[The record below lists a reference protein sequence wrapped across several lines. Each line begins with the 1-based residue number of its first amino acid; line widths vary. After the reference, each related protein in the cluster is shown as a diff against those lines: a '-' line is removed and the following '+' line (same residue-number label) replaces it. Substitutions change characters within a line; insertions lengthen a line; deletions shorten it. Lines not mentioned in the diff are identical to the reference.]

1 MVPSRILIKNEQKVA
16 KMNVETQ
23 EIKEKYTEN
32 IFTAFK
38 TGNVSSGDPNNAATA
53 NNGPNSI
60 SIISK
65 GVITVP
71 VHNQPDGLTSFD
83 PSSLPNGFQSKV

>member
-1 MVPSRILIKNEQKVA
+1 MA
-16 KMNVETQ
+16 KNVETQ
-23 EIKEKYTEN
+23 KIKEKCDKSVEKYTEN